1 MTLTHMNRPAQ
12 ESDVIEALQAQVGI
26 KASKTQEA
34 WKTPTLI
41 NSWVGNWYNAYGVP
55 QYFKDEFG
63 FVHIRGSLSGGESG
77 GVAFTM
83 PPGYIPPFGVA
94 FTCPGVGTASGT
106 VEITTD
112 GDVRIIL
119 SGAGLT
125 ISCISYKVGD

>member
-1 MTLTHMNRPAQ
+1 MALTHMNRPAQ
-12 ESDVIEALQAQVGI
+12 ESDVIEALQAQVGT

-34 WKTPTLI
+34 WITPTLI
-41 NSWVGNWYNAYGVP
+41 NSWVGNWYSVYGVP

-63 FVHIRGSLSGGESG
+63 FVHIQGSLSGGASG

-83 PPGYIPPFGVA
+83 PSGYRPTFGVA
-94 FTCPGVGTASGT
+94 FTCPGVETASGT
-106 VEITTD
+106 VEITTN

-125 ISCISYKVGD
+125 ISGIKYKVGD